1 MKTIL
6 ITGGT
11 GSLGRVVV
19 ERLLRGDYRC
29 AVLYRSSETW
39 QRLSN
44 ELDNAEQLVGLPADL
59 EDDASVR
66 RAAERAAPLHAL
78 VHLAGGY
85 GGGSSPDDFTK
96 MIEINLMSAVRAT
109 RAALPHL
116 GAGGRIVA
124 ISSSATLAHPPG
136 VGAYVVSKS
145 ALNAWVQTLAGELR
159 ERGITANALLPG
171 TLDATLHARVAETI
185 AFLLGDAGAAI
196 SGQLIAMG

>member
-19 ERLLRGDYRC
+19 ARLLRDFRC

-39 QRLSN
+39 QRLTN

-85 GGGSSPDDFTK
+85 AGGSSPDDFTK
-96 MIEINLMSAVRAT
+96 MLDLNLMGAVRAT

-116 GAGGRIVA
+116 DAGARIVA
-124 ISSSATLAHPPG
+124 ISSSATRPRPPG
-136 VGAYVVSKS
+136 VAAYVVSKS
-145 ALNAWVQTLAGELR
+145 ALNAYIQTMAGELR
-159 ERGITANALLPG
+159 DRGITANALLPG
-171 TLDATLHARVAETI
+171 TLDATLHTRVAETI
-185 AFLLGDAGAAI
+185 AFLLSDAGAAVT
-196 SGQLIAMG
+196 GQLIAMA

>member
-19 ERLLRGDYRC
+19 ARLLRDYRC
-29 AVLYRSSETW
+29 AVLYRSSEAW
-39 QRLSN
+39 QRLTN
-44 ELDNAEQLVGLPADL
+44 ELEDAEQLVGLPGDL

-78 VHLAGGY
+78 VHLAGGF
-85 GGGSSPDDFTK
+85 GGGSSPDDFPK
-96 MIEINLMSAVRAT
+96 MLDMNVMSAVRAT

-116 GAGGRIVA
+116 ESGGRIVA

-136 VGAYVVSKS
+136 IAAYVVSKS
-145 ALNAWVQTLAGELR
+145 ALNAYVQTIAGELR

-171 TLDATLHARVAETI
+171 TLDATLHVRVAETI
-185 AFLLGDAGAAI
+185 TFLLSDAAAAI
-196 SGQLIAMG
+196 SGQLIAMS